1 MAAVR
6 KFTTEDVEAQIQD
19 IQNRKASLAKGG
31 PPPPPPPAQDGLGKD
46 EERVRLDGGGYFDSD
61 IYDISNGNK
70 YANYVQSIGVDDLDE
85 EDDDGGTTLGK
96 KGTNTYT
103 APQLFL
109 NEMGGPDPMVST
121 SGAIADRGGRVPCS
135 PHMRSYPPGW
145 IVCRGK
151 SMQYVLCVST
161 IDLVIIGTWKVI
173 TINPKE

>member
-1 MAAVR
+1 KMAAVR

-109 NEMGGPDPMVST
+109 NEMVDKDHDPMAQYKRPT
-121 SGAIADRGGRVPCS
+121 IADREDEYRARRIMQVISPERMDPFADEAGR
-135 PHMRSYPPGW
+135 
-145 IVCRGK
+145 
-151 SMQYVLCVST
+151 
-161 IDLVIIGTWKVI
+161 
-173 TINPKE
+173 